1 MVCEFVMVDSEARRW
16 REGHVL
22 LADTS
27 FVPATRNDC
36 EADRV
41 VLHFTVWHPDLAAAE
56 RDGIVRLH
64 EAGARRGMAFLSLSS
79 RVMAH
84 RVVWRFCEDGS
95 RRSASSRQ

>member
-1 MVCEFVMVDSEARRW
+1 MTGHLGLVVPDDGVCEFVMVDSEARRW
-16 REGHVL
+16 REGRVL

-27 FVPATRNDC
+27 FVHATRNDC

-64 EAGARRGMAFLSLSS
+64 EALRAAGG
-79 RVMAH
+79 
-84 RVVWRFCEDGS
+84 
-95 RRSASSRQ
+95 